1 MNYQRIDAQKLFP
14 SVKQRLFS
22 VYGLFGYEELSLPLF
37 EQYEKYLQYKAVS
50 DETLLKIIDRTGN
63 ILVLRPDATFHVL
76 KTIGSMNFSENRYCY
91 MTNVFRFKE
100 NNYEKNDIM
109 QAGVELFNAP
119 SAHADAEI
127 IAVAIESLKALGIDD
142 IHFDLGHSKF
152 VHQFL
157 KEIGITKESDIIY
170 YHSLIENKNLVAL
183 SDLLY
188 KEKITSEHID
198 LLCNIAMLFGQY
210 QTVLDKAGALCIN
223 KKMERFLEEIRSI
236 YRALDAYGLCRYVH
250 LDLGFSNPMNYYS
263 GMIFKGYVI
272 GHGEAV
278 ISGGRYD
285 NLAQQ
290 FAGKH
295 FACGLGQNIDVT
307 MDILLNHPTAPAQ
320 KTCFIGGEDYRTAV
334 QLAAKLRSSG
344 QKCVLYF
351 DENHA
356 PCTLGGHDIQINIG
370 KEHSVITGPK
380 GTKTVPTLQVFSEAE
395 DLLC

>member
-22 VYGLFGYEELSLPLF
+22 VYRLFGYEELSLPLF

-198 LLCNIAMLFGQY
+198 LLCNIAMLFGEY

-223 KKMERFLEEIRSI
+223 KNGAVFGRNPIHLPGPGRLRPLPICAFGFGLFQSDELLFRHDFQRIRH
-236 YRALDAYGLCRYVH
+236 RPR
-250 LDLGFSNPMNYYS
+250 
-263 GMIFKGYVI
+263 
-272 GHGEAV
+272 
-278 ISGGRYD
+278 
-285 NLAQQ
+285 
-290 FAGKH
+290 
-295 FACGLGQNIDVT
+295 
-307 MDILLNHPTAPAQ
+307 
-320 KTCFIGGEDYRTAV
+320 
-334 QLAAKLRSSG
+334 RSRH
-344 QKCVLYF
+344 QRR
-351 DENHA
+351 
-356 PCTLGGHDIQINIG
+356 QI
-370 KEHSVITGPK
+370 
-380 GTKTVPTLQVFSEAE
+380 
-395 DLLC
+395 